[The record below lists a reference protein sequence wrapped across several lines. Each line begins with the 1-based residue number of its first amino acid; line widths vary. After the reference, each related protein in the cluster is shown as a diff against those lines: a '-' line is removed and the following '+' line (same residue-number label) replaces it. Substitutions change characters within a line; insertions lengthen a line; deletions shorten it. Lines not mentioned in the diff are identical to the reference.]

1 MAVPNFPSAQFC
13 RSIVRFLDTI
23 GYDDSNLTREE
34 RISGLRE
41 VHSKTAEY
49 FAQPLP
55 RETLKGVHPARIAT
69 VCRTISHLVVYCWP
83 YVPRDAQVDISIWQS
98 IINVLDDDISDNPA
112 AHTATLWD
120 DLLAGRPPSHP
131 FWKLM
136 QVHLPK
142 LLAHF
147 GSFCA
152 FNIMRSTIDYFE
164 GCWIEQHSF
173 QGWRGADCY
182 PMFVRRLTTLGGGV
196 AGSLLPASGGFD
208 DQALFKEISIVM
220 AHIDGIVALP
230 NDLFSFYK
238 EFDQDEP
245 NLISNM
251 CAVEGVT
258 MEEALERL
266 TDQTIHA
273 CVRILELLEDKEAA
287 VRKTIH
293 GFIHGYVTWHFCE
306 LRYRMSEVYHAAAA
320 PELGLEGKKFRE
332 YQDKA
337 FSVGWVPL
345 EEWSLPEDQRVPRQ
359 HNQPDGGVSVQN
371 GSQSSHPLVQVWE
384 KGSHFATTS

>member
-1 MAVPNFPSAQFC
+1 M
-13 RSIVRFLDTI
+13 
-23 GYDDSNLTREE
+23 
-34 RISGLRE
+34 
-41 VHSKTAEY
+41 
-49 FAQPLP
+49 
-55 RETLKGVHPARIAT
+55 
-69 VCRTISHLVVYCWP
+69 
-83 YVPRDAQVDISIWQS
+83 PRDAQVHISIWQS
-98 IINVLDDDISDNPA
+98 IINVLDDEISDNFA

-120 DLLAGRPPSHP
+120 DLLASRPPSHP

-173 QGWRGADCY
+173 QGWRGAGCY

-208 DQALFKEISIVM
+208 DQALLKEISIVM

-238 EFDQDEP
+238 EFDQDEH

-258 MEEALERL
+258 IEEALERL

-273 CVRILELLEDKEAA
+273 CVRILELLEGKDAA

-306 LRYRMSEVYHAAAA
+306 LRYRMSEVYEAAAA
-320 PELGLEGKKFRE
+320 PELGLAGKRFRK

-337 FSVGWVPL
+337 LSVGWVPL
-345 EEWSLPEDQRVPRQ
+345 QDWSLPEDQREQRPQ
-359 HNQPDGGVSVQN
+359 SQPDGVVSVQDF
-371 GSQSSHPLVQVWE
+371 SKRPHPLVQLCE

>member
-1 MAVPNFPSAQFC
+1 MAVPNFPLAQFC

-23 GYDDSNLTREE
+23 EYDDSNLAREE

-41 VHSKTAEY
+41 VHSRTAEY

-55 RETLKGVHPARIAT
+55 REMLKDVDPARIAT
-69 VCRTISHLVVYCWP
+69 VSRTISHLVVYCWP

-98 IINVLDDDISDNPA
+98 VINVLDDEVDPDPA
-112 AHTATLWD
+112 AHMDTCWD
-120 DLLAGRPPSHP
+120 DLLAGRPPRHP
-131 FWKLM
+131 FWRLM
-136 QVHLPK
+136 QAHLPR

-152 FNIMRSTIDYFE
+152 FNIMRSTVDYFE

-245 NLISNM
+245 NLVSNLG
-251 CAVEGVT
+251 AVEGITVDQ
-258 MEEALERL
+258 ALERL
-266 TDQTIHA
+266 TDQAIHA
-273 CVRILELLEDKEAA
+273 CVRILELLADKDAA
-287 VRKTIH
+287 VRRTIR

-306 LRYRMSEVYHAAAA
+306 LRYRMGEVYHAAAA
-320 PELGLEGKKFRE
+320 PELGPAGERFRE
-332 YQDKA
+332 YMDRA

-345 EEWSLPEDQRVPRQ
+345 EEWSLTEDQRGSPARIE
-359 HNQPDGGVSVQN
+359 PDGGATGQAGSKSLHPSVQ
-371 GSQSSHPLVQVWE
+371 LWE
-384 KGSHFATTS
+384 KGSHFATA

>member
-1 MAVPNFPSAQFC
+1 MAVPNFPLAQFC

-23 GYDDSNLTREE
+23 EYDDSNLTREE

-41 VHSKTAEY
+41 VHARTAEY

-55 RETLKGVHPARIAT
+55 RETLRDVDPARIAT
-69 VCRTISHLVVYCWP
+69 VSRTISHLVVYCWP
-83 YVPRDAQVDISIWQS
+83 HVPRDAQVDISIWQS
-98 IINVLDDDISDNPA
+98 VINVLDDEVDPDPA
-112 AHTATLWD
+112 AHMDTCWG
-120 DLLAGRPPSHP
+120 DLLAGRTPGHP
-131 FWKLM
+131 FWRLM
-136 QVHLPK
+136 QAHLPR

-152 FNIMRSTIDYFE
+152 FNIMRSTVDYFE

-245 NLISNM
+245 NLVSNLG
-251 CAVEGVT
+251 AVEGIT
-258 MEEALERL
+258 TDQALERL
-266 TDQTIHA
+266 TDQAIHA
-273 CVRILELLEDKEAA
+273 CARILELLADKDAA
-287 VRKTIH
+287 VRRTVR

-306 LRYRMSEVYHAAAA
+306 LRYRMGEVYRAAAA
-320 PELGLEGKKFRE
+320 PELGPAGQRFRE
-332 YQDKA
+332 YMDRA

-345 EEWSLPEDQRVPRQ
+345 EEWSLTEDQRASRARVE
-359 HNQPDGGVSVQN
+359 PDGGATGQGGIKSLHPSVQ
-371 GSQSSHPLVQVWE
+371 LWE
-384 KGSHFATTS
+384 KGSHFATA